1 MTDFLFLLAL
11 YADRL
16 AIAGGEDGGVEFNK
30 AIGITVAHLGADAGG
45 SGVVGTCLGKENGIV
60 AEGVGVR

>member
-30 AIGITVAHLGADAGG
+30 AIGITPILEPTLEALV
-45 SGVVGTCLGKENGIV
+45 
-60 AEGVGVR
+60 